1 MEYIKKRRSKNKV
14 KNIYCPEGLL
24 IDSRENVEYLSSLDA
39 LERAMMDGKI
49 LESTVLLCDSSLTLH
64 LNLGGIKG
72 IIRKEECLW
81 RRDGEAL
88 KDIAIITRV
97 GKPVCFKVIG
107 IEYSGGAPTAILSRR
122 AAQLECAE
130 RYISTLS
137 TGDIIDAVVTHMES
151 FGAFV
156 DIGCGISSLLS
167 VDSISVSRISHPSE
181 RLSVGESIHAVIKS
195 IDPATQRVFLSMR
208 ELLGTWSENALG
220 FEAGQTVS
228 GIVRSVENYGIFV
241 ELAPNLAGLA
251 EIRESSDDL
260 SLARVGARV
269 AVYIKSIIP
278 ERMKIKLVIIDA
290 YKGISPPR
298 TLKYYIDTDT
308 VRHIDYWR
316 YSPQGNVK
324 VIESVF

>member
-1 MEYIKKRRSKNKV
+1 MKNA
-14 KNIYCPEGLL
+14 YSPEGLL
-24 IDSRENVEYLSSLDA
+24 IDSRENAEYLSSLDS
-39 LERAMMDGKI
+39 LERAMLEGRI

-64 LNLGGIKG
+64 LDLGGIRG
-72 IIRKEECLW
+72 IIRKEECVW
-81 RRDGEAL
+81 RREGEPL

-107 IEYSGGAPTAILSRR
+107 IEYSAGEPTAILSRR
-122 AAQLECAE
+122 AAQLECTE
-130 RYISTLS
+130 NYIASLT
-137 TGDIIDAVVTHMES
+137 TGDVIDAVVTHMES

-181 RLSVGESIHAVIKS
+181 RLCVGEQIHAVVKS
-195 IDPATQRVFLSMR
+195 IDPDTRRVFLSMR
-208 ELLGTWSENALG
+208 ELLGTWSENVES

-251 EIRESSDDL
+251 EIREGSQDAQ
-260 SLARVGARV
+260 LARVGARV

-278 ERMKIKLVIIDA
+278 DRMKIKLVIIDA
-290 YKGISPPR
+290 YKGTSPAKR
-298 TLKYYIDTDT
+298 VKYFVDTDT

-316 YSPQGNVK
+316 YSPEGNVK
-324 VIESVF
+324 LIESVF